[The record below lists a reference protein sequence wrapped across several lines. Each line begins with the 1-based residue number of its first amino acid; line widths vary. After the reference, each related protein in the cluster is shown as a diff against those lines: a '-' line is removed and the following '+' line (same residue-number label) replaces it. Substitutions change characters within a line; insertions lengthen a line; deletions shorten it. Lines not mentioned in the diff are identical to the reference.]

1 MKKRFFSVLSLV
13 IAATLVTATVAKS
26 EDDFK
31 HYGVRFRGIFVM
43 PDDRFDS
50 RLSALQPS
58 VSNNYI
64 PELDLEYFFTKNI
77 SAEVIAGVTR
87 HDIKLGNGA
96 AAGLNNGVVGSTY
109 LLPPSITVKYHPIA
123 GAKVS
128 PYIGAGIELTFPFNY
143 EMNGVNDFKIYQS
156 VGWAAQAGVDIKLR
170 DNLYFNLDYKYLNVD
185 TQARIAGV
193 KYDVDLNPHLFG
205 VGVGYRF

>member
-1 MKKRFFSVLSLV
+1 MKKKFLGIISLV
-13 IAATLVTATVAKS
+13 IALTVTLTTLAKA

-31 HYGVRFRGIFVM
+31 HYGVRFRGVFVV
-43 PDDRFDS
+43 PDSEFDS
-50 RLSALQPS
+50 RLKPMGGN
-58 VSNNYI
+58 VTNNII

-87 HDIKLGNGA
+87 HDITLKNGA
-96 AAGLNNGVVGSTY
+96 AAGLNNGNVGSTY

-143 EMNGVNDFKIYQS
+143 EMNGVKDFKIYQS
-156 VGWAAQAGVDIKLR
+156 VGYAAQAGVDIKLK
-170 DNLYFNLDYKYLNVD
+170 DNFYFNLDYKYLNVD
-185 TQARIAGV
+185 TEVRINGV
-193 KYDVDLNPHLFG
+193 KYKADLNPHLFG

>member
-1 MKKRFFSVLSLV
+1 MKKRLLSIISLV
-13 IAATLVTATVAKS
+13 IAVTIALATVAKA

-31 HYGVRFRGIFVM
+31 HFGVRFRGIFVM
-43 PDDRFDS
+43 PDDRFDG
-50 RLSALQPS
+50 RLSPLRPS

-64 PELDLEYFFTKNI
+64 PELDLEYFFTRNI

-96 AAGLNNGVVGSTY
+96 AAGLNNGIVGSTY
-109 LLPPSITVKYHPIA
+109 LLPPSITIKYHPIA

-143 EMNGVNDFKIYQS
+143 EMNGVKDFKVYQS
-156 VGWAAQAGVDIKLR
+156 VGWAAQAGVDIKLK